1 MPTASDRI
9 GLSHRTIQLR
19 IADCGLQIREASRIR
34 NRHCGGSVYLYVL
47 ASSLL
52 ITILGLGSL
61 AAVRLQT
68 RSMRLARDGA
78 EARAYAVSAIE
89 IGMLEIKQNLNW
101 RALMPNGIWLSNR
114 ELGTGRFTLQGMDPV
129 DGVLTDSVYDP
140 VVLTGT
146 GTRGNASHTV
156 QVTLVPNI
164 KPLAALNTCLCASG
178 QVKINA
184 GKRITAVGACLAT
197 NGQLDNDGVI
207 DGSAEAQSIVD
218 AGTIAGTLTM
228 PGTSRLM
235 PSATVF
241 TDYTSKA
248 TAVPYAATIENVVLG
263 PGCNPLGPSDPNG
276 LYVIDTGGGNLTL
289 RNSRIYGTL
298 IIRAA
303 SQTVTVDDA
312 ILMQNYRSNFPVL
325 LVEGNLIIKPGSV
338 VGSLSES
345 ACNTNFNPVGAP
357 YGGVTDSDKT
367 DQYPDEIRGL
377 VHVKGT
383 LRLQQTARIVG
394 VVICEGTVTCEDTN
408 TIVYDPGLS
417 ANPPTGYTYVDGMKV
432 SPGTWKQVVW

>member
-1 MPTASDRI
+1 LIYRKVRVASYI
-9 GLSHRTIQLR
+9 KHRKSNIKNRQS
-19 IADCGLQIREASRIR
+19 AS
-34 NRHCGGSVYLYVL
+34 GSIYLHVL

-68 RSMRLARDGA
+68 RSMRVTRDGA

-89 IGMLEIKQNLNW
+89 IGRLEIKQNPNW
-101 RALMPNGIWLSNR
+101 RALMPNGAWISNR
-114 ELGTGRFTLQGMDPV
+114 ELGTGRFTLEGTDPV
-129 DGVLTDSVYDP
+129 DGVLTDSIYDP

-146 GTRGNASHTV
+146 GTRGNASHTA

-178 QVKINA
+178 LVKTNG
-184 GKRITAVGACLAT
+184 GKRITVVGACIAT

-207 DGSAEAQSIVD
+207 DGSAEAQSID
-218 AGTIAGTLTM
+218 TTGTVAGTLTV
-228 PGTSRLM
+228 PGTSRPM

-241 TDYTSKA
+241 THYTGKA
-248 TAVPYAATIENVVLG
+248 AAVPYAATIENVVLG
-263 PGCNPLGPSDPNG
+263 PGCNPLGPTDPNG
-276 LYVIDTGGGNLTL
+276 LYVITTGSGDLTV
-289 RNSRIYGTL
+289 RNCRIYGTL

-303 SQTVTVDDA
+303 GRTVTVDEA
-312 ILMQNYRSNFPVL
+312 VLMQNYRANFPVL
-325 LVEGNLIIKPGSV
+325 LVEGNLILKFNSV

-345 ACNTNFNPVGAP
+345 ACNTNFNPTGAP

-408 TIVYDPGLS
+408 TIVYDAGLY
-417 ANPPTGYTYVDGMKV
+417 ANPPWDYTYVDAMKV
-432 SPGTWKQVVW
+432 SPGTWKQVVQ